1 MTSRTDLGVR
11 LSWIIVA
18 HQSSSDLAQFL
29 PSLRPVLEGW
39 RREGVFCEL
48 IIVDNASTDDSVAVA
63 RRLAPDALLIES
75 TENVG
80 YGPAINTAV
89 RRASGEWLIIGNA
102 DLVVPA
108 GGLDGLPDVLT
119 ALPDDVALAG
129 PTLLDREGHPT
140 LSAGFFPTL
149 ATLVRGLVRKC
160 RDRKY
165 LPRRRHVAGPV
176 DWVTGACLFAR
187 RAPLVRAGGFDQ
199 EFFLYYEDVDL
210 AQRLSRAGQRC
221 MYAPSMRVVHLSP
234 HHVRPPQAQIEIIV
248 RSSRKAYFAKHRPA
262 WEQFFLSLLGKLEP
276 IIRRSGPESD
286 KATGEGAMVPQG
298 SIGQASVGE
307 GVPAA
312 VEPVAVESDGGRVD
326 VAEPDQGT
334 ADQRSPV
341 KVNGKSRSV
350 EGDSVL
356 RERELAL
363 AEALGGPNGHD
374 STDR

>member
-11 LSWIIVA
+11 LSWIIVS

-39 RREGVFCEL
+39 RNAGLFCEL

-63 RRLAPDALLIES
+63 RRLAPEALVIES
-75 TENVG
+75 SENVG

-89 RRASGEWLIIGNA
+89 RRAEGEWLIIGNA

-108 GGLDGLPDVLT
+108 GGLDGLPDVLK

-129 PTLLDREGHPT
+129 PTLLDREGRPT

-149 ATLVRGLVRKC
+149 ATLVRGLVRQC

-187 RAPLVRAGGFDQ
+187 RAPLARAGGFDQ

-221 MYAPSMRVVHLSP
+221 MYAPTLRVVHLSP
-234 HHVRPPQAQIEIIV
+234 HHVRPPQAQIEVIV
-248 RSSRKAYFAKHRPA
+248 RASRKAYFAKHRPA
-262 WEQFFLSLLGKLEP
+262 WEQWFLSLLGKLEP
-276 IIRRSGPESD
+276 IIRRPSVESSESTAPTID
-286 KATGEGAMVPQG
+286 GAEVTMPQAALV
-298 SIGQASVGE
+298 STDESRAVTAA
-307 GVPAA
+307 PAA
-312 VEPVAVESDGGRVD
+312 AVQLNGESASQD
-326 VAEPDQGT
+326 
-334 ADQRSPV
+334 SPV
-341 KVNGKSRSV
+341 KVNGKGRSA
-350 EGDSVL
+350 EQLAVL
-356 RERELAL
+356 KDRDLAL
-363 AEALGGPNGHD
+363 AEALGHTNGHD
-374 STDR
+374 SGDR